1 MTAANAH
8 ANFNRNQD
16 GQIKINYVSNP
27 LKSIIYGIIML
38 ESGYETIFTS
48 ITYLLTIIT
57 SCKVGGPGTMSIHA
71 IGAMGGQP
79 LLEPLLK
86 EILNGKHRYAWLYA
100 NRVAVSSYVRM
111 YYNYV

>member
-1 MTAANAH
+1 MRRSLPQSH
-8 ANFNRNQD
+8 SR
-16 GQIKINYVSNP
+16 
-27 LKSIIYGIIML
+27 
-38 ESGYETIFTS
+38 
-48 ITYLLTIIT
+48 LLTIIT

-100 NRVAVSSYVRM
+100 NRVAVSSYV
-111 YYNYV
+111 YVYVRIVWRSRPFTFYL